1 MTQRCDALIV
11 GGGAAGA
18 AAALA
23 LAELG
28 RDVALVDR
36 REPAGIENG
45 APLDPRV
52 VAISP
57 GSRALLDAL
66 GAWDRLDRDRIAPY
80 HAMQVAAGRGR
91 VEFLA
96 GDHGVDVL
104 GWIVEIPAL
113 VDALWAG
120 LRGHRRIRIH
130 APADVASISIHEPS
144 TRTAQ
149 GTTAAG
155 GAEVRLADRSRIET
169 EVLIGADGARS
180 RVRAAANIPI
190 TVDDYN
196 QRALVTHLTTERAN
210 PGIAWQ
216 RFTALGPLAQLPL
229 PQPSGDGGRSSLVW
243 SVPRTDADRLM
254 ALADDAFI
262 DALNDAAEGAP
273 FGAVTAVE
281 KRHALP
287 LVRRRAE
294 TLAAG
299 CIGLVGDAARTVH
312 PLAGQGLN
320 LGLADVAVLAETFG
334 RHRTDPAHALRRYA
348 LRRGSDAALVAG
360 GIHTLTEL
368 RGFGSMALEGL
379 GAGFSVMMR
388 SRLARGLF
396 VRRAC
401 GLGDVE
407 GGVRALLGR

>member
-1 MTQRCDALIV
+1 MSERCDALIV

-36 REPAGIENG
+36 RAPAGIERD

-57 GSRALLDAL
+57 GSRALLEAL
-66 GAWDRLDRDRIAPY
+66 GAWDRLDADRIAPY
-80 HAMQVAAGRGR
+80 HRMKVAAGRGE
-91 VEFLA
+91 VDFLA
-96 GDHGVDVL
+96 GDHGFDAL
-104 GWIVEIPAL
+104 GWIIEIPAL

-120 LRGHRRIRIH
+120 LRGHRRVRIH
-130 APADVASISIHEPS
+130 APVEVESISIEDP
-144 TRTAQ
+144 TRASD
-149 GTTAAG
+149 GRSDPC
-155 GAEVRLADRSRIET
+155 GARVKLADRTRIET
-169 EVLIGADGARS
+169 DVLIGADGARS
-180 RVRAAANIPI
+180 RVRAAANIRATI
-190 TVDDYN
+190 DDYN
-196 QRALVTHLTTERAN
+196 QRALVTHLATERAN
-210 PGIAWQ
+210 RGIAWQ

-229 PQPSGDGGRSSLVW
+229 PDGRSSLVW

-254 ALADDAFI
+254 SLAENAFMEE
-262 DALNDAAEGAP
+262 LNHHAEGAS
-273 FGAVTAVE
+273 FGAVIAVE

-287 LVRRRAE
+287 LIRRRAE
-294 TLAAG
+294 ILAAG

-334 RHRTDPAHALRRYA
+334 RHRTDPQRALARYA
-348 LRRGSDAALVAG
+348 LRRDSDATLVAG
-360 GIHTLTEL
+360 GIHALTEL
-368 RGFGSMALEGL
+368 RGFGPMAIEGL
-379 GAGFSVMMR
+379 GAGFSMMKR

-401 GLGDVE
+401 GLGEVE
-407 GGVRALLGR
+407 GGVQALQAR

>member
-1 MTQRCDALIV
+1 MSERCDALVV

-18 AAALA
+18 AAALD

-28 RDVALVDR
+28 RDVVLVDR
-36 REPAGIENG
+36 RAPAGIEG
-45 APLDPRV
+45 DAPLDPRV

-66 GAWDRLDRDRIAPY
+66 GAWDRLDADRIAPY
-80 HAMQVAAGRGR
+80 HRMQVAAGRGE
-91 VEFLA
+91 VAFLA
-96 GDHGVDVL
+96 GDHGFDAL

-130 APADVASISIHEPS
+130 APVEVESISIDDS
-144 TRTAQ
+144 TRASEARTDPC
-149 GTTAAG
+149 
-155 GAEVRLADRSRIET
+155 GARVRLADRTRIET
-169 EVLIGADGARS
+169 DVLIGADGAHS
-180 RVRAAANIPI
+180 RVRAAASIRATI
-190 TVDDYN
+190 DDYN

-210 PGIAWQ
+210 RGIAWQ

-229 PQPSGDGGRSSLVW
+229 PAGRSSLVW
-243 SVPRTDADRLM
+243 SVPRTDAERLM
-254 ALADDAFI
+254 SLAEDAFI
-262 DALNDAAEGAP
+262 EELNEHAQGGP
-273 FGAVTAVE
+273 FGAVIAAE

-287 LVRRRAE
+287 LIRRRAE

-334 RHRTDPAHALRRYA
+334 RHRTDPQRALARYA

-360 GIHTLTEL
+360 GIHALTEL
-368 RGFGSMALEGL
+368 RGFGPMAIEGL
-379 GAGFSVMMR
+379 GAGFSMMKR

-401 GLGDVE
+401 GLGEVE
-407 GGVRALLGR
+407 GGVQALQAR